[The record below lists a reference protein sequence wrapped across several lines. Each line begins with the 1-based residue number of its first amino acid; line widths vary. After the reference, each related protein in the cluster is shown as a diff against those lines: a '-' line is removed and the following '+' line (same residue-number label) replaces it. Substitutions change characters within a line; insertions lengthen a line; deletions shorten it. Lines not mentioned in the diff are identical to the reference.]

1 MFKRFLSKGIVLALI
16 SMVIVGA
23 FVFNAISSGIVTPT
37 VNLRDSNDM
46 LRPTAVANHI
56 ESIVLGMGV
65 EGLNSAYAKGGAKGL
80 EKAIA
85 DLALAN
91 ADDSLKKEL
100 TKENISIIEKDGK
113 NFVVCSIGN
122 GWRIEFTKGS
132 ELKTIAFASEKEKDE
147 FMLGAQRTWVSMMGH
162 RTPREIYTAQRAA
175 NDYIGQAAKEGR
187 IFVEKGLEEQV
198 KKYAK
203 ASGLTADTQSQLL
216 NRLKAAIEFRNNAI
230 NSLAQSDV
238 DEFFAFEKTAIPFDA
253 SDVSK
258 IKKDLS
264 DDLAIRKAI
273 IFDAKDGIAFSLLG
287 DLSALE
293 YLTVTASSG
302 ARFIFEGYKG
312 DFPRSIYEILGMT
325 ESYMEMA
332 NAGDQDA
339 LKAYKAKVLLHEYVV
354 VNSQSKAL
362 RKEIPAVTNLI
373 NKYDR
378 IAIANWIER
387 EAKKVAAIEAKKTIA
402 EATLANIGKF
412 VKGGVITSELIDT
425 ANAELQKLVN
435 LGLLTDYRVVN
446 KDGKVSILTT
456 RKNSKAVED
465 DAQIPSAIQDVYL
478 QVLIRAQEK
487 GIYAGENLADKSY
500 RQQVETL
507 EISTPLPTLTYLKPE
522 GWAKLFAIRTELKV
536 PEGQAKEIFTN
547 VLHTYNISELLTK
560 PLGQI
565 PDSVVNAVREKL
577 KQDVAEGKILT
588 AVVNDFGGTVI
599 SVHVTHR
606 YGELNAAVHRVALEA
621 VKEGLLKAQDKGLLK
636 QEIDV
641 ASMSLDDLAK
651 ELGVMSNEYSV
662 KERDSEPVVMATII
676 GGGIGAA
683 NIKLYH
689 QFFVPGSTPL
699 QKLGL
704 PSSPGFRAIV
714 RRTEDIL
721 KGNFEGPA
729 WEFETAEGRTTK
741 DGKPIDSRFESIRL
755 LALAGQPNDYQITEV
770 YPVEGSKLPT
780 NEALATVVYQPVY
793 GKDGKLR
800 ALNPTI
806 IYRSQSGADAVGGV
820 GNMMVDA
827 NFVPGGEKGEHFVA
841 TKVVSL
847 KEARR
852 APKEGIANVVVYG
865 WMSKQNG
872 VISTEEIGDFAARDP
887 DAVKPYRNRA
897 DKLAK
902 VMTTH
907 KDDQP
912 YIAPFAAQ
920 ERVEKIRKQQ
930 AKYFERAPKEADIDP
945 RMTDVEAKVA
955 SGEYTAVVDDKSDMG
970 GDWGHQGV
978 PKYMLAIYRA
988 TAIWAVEKGMITYG
1002 NIVGFLDL
1010 LRVPMGMNM
1019 GVGDDGHI
1027 LMLGDKSRN
1036 SAEAHQL
1043 SFLAFTRAYL
1053 GAFVSGEKPY
1063 GLAQDYAGKEAKA
1076 AKANPYFYSKFD
1088 ERFFEI
1094 LREVMPNE
1102 YISMV
1107 DKMEKGWK
1115 EWQVSS
1121 KGVTLPPPFSGNV
1134 SSQGMGSARYTLDT
1148 ANGEK
1153 EFDIV
1158 AADKAGPAGLNRIIR
1173 EGVYAALAAVRSG
1186 KDKIDELV
1194 NGAVFEIWDAKAFD
1208 EHGNIPINELPEL
1221 FADVADAITSLKNQ
1235 VDQDFVKN
1243 SYADGKLKSNLA
1255 QADKVKLAKLLKQ
1268 AGYVPAKRIYLDAEK
1283 DKVAIY
1289 LYLADSDRFN
1299 IKHVWSKRKAGWDI
1313 NNPQAYLG
1321 KPLLGSSVTKLG
1333 ILAGGEY
1340 IGKDD
1345 PVMVGNSKLMKY
1357 VHEFLRTNFVILQGD
1372 MNGSHWPAVV
1382 PVALKYAI
1390 ATTDSHPIIVGL
1402 HYTVSEDGKS
1412 LVNVED
1418 AYAKKEYSSIRR
1430 QIHEFN
1436 FLYKIAQL
1444 GGQFEPYGTNVLTVE
1459 ASYPLAKLIREIT
1472 APNSPYLVKNKPGVR
1487 TIGLMGEIVDLMN
1500 TATGFLTMPSAP
1512 EDWTGADESAQK
1524 LVKSSLRLQS
1534 SGVSRKLDEDVFSAA
1549 KDITNQKVVLINASV
1564 LRSDPSLILT
1574 QQSINKQI
1582 NQRLGVFGSAASI
1595 KANAF
1600 RFVLIP
1606 DELGLK
1612 TPKDI
1617 ENLFAAIAKE
1627 TNNGA
1632 VANKDM
1638 FAAIPTQEEM
1648 YEGKISNA
1656 ADLLKQLERIGIK
1669 PESIAGL
1676 VGPNEW
1682 TNAIKAQKGI
1692 SKDAISAN
1700 TGAQENQIA
1709 LASNALFGV
1718 VEAIARS
1725 DKQLPN
1731 NLALELDIMTEG
1743 MNMSVTSREVKSR
1756 IQDFITAYRETVKT
1770 I

>member
-1 MFKRFLSKGIVLALI
+1 MFRKLRTNKVLSVVLCLVFCLSFAL
-16 SMVIVGA
+16 SDMALAMKTSTEV
-23 FVFNAISSGIVTPT
+23 S
-37 VNLRDSNDM
+37 M
-46 LRPTAVANHI
+46 LRPKAAYSLREVVTKI
-56 ESIVLGMGV
+56 
-65 EGLNSAYAKGGAKGL
+65 GLEELNQLAAKGEGFL
-80 EKAIA
+80 ISQLIVTA
-85 DLALAN
+85 D
-91 ADDSLKKEL
+91 KERSGVDQL
-100 TKENISIIEKDGK
+100 DIRQNTKLVTKDGK
-113 NFVVCSIGN
+113 KFLVFLSENWIAELNVPELKIQTLSDKEKQSFLDGGTVLVTADKV
-122 GWRIEFTKGS
+122 EQAKLLDLETKG
-132 ELKTIAFASEKEKDE
+132 
-147 FMLGAQRTWVSMMGH
+147 
-162 RTPREIYTAQRAA
+162 
-175 NDYIGQAAKEGR
+175 
-187 IFVEKGLEEQV
+187 
-198 KKYAK
+198 
-203 ASGLTADTQSQLL
+203 
-216 NRLKAAIEFRNNAI
+216 
-230 NSLAQSDV
+230 
-238 DEFFAFEKTAIPFDA
+238 
-253 SDVSK
+253 
-258 IKKDLS
+258 
-264 DDLAIRKAI
+264 
-273 IFDAKDGIAFSLLG
+273 
-287 DLSALE
+287 
-293 YLTVTASSG
+293 
-302 ARFIFEGYKG
+302 
-312 DFPRSIYEILGMT
+312 
-325 ESYMEMA
+325 
-332 NAGDQDA
+332 
-339 LKAYKAKVLLHEYVV
+339 
-354 VNSQSKAL
+354 
-362 RKEIPAVTNLI
+362 
-373 NKYDR
+373 
-378 IAIANWIER
+378 
-387 EAKKVAAIEAKKTIA
+387 TIA
-402 EATLANIGKF
+402 EATSANLGKF
-412 VKGGVITSELIDT
+412 LRDSVITSALVDIV
-425 ANAELQKLVN
+425 NAELQKLVTS
-435 LGLLTDYRVVN
+435 GLVTGYRVVV
-446 KDGKVSILTT
+446 KDGKLYILTK
-456 RKNSKAVED
+456 RKAAKAASD
-465 DAQIPSAIQDVYL
+465 DAKVPAAIMKVYEA
-478 QVLIRAQEK
+478 VLAAAKAKQLLV
-487 GIYAGENLADKSY
+487 GEDITVGSY
-500 RQQVETL
+500 SKKVAAL
-507 EISTPLPTLTYLKPE
+507 EIDVPLPTLKYVEPT
-522 GWAKLFAIRTELKV
+522 GWVKEYFVGNRSIRTEFKV
-536 PEGQAKEIFTN
+536 PEGQAAAFFTN
-547 VLHTYNISELLTK
+547 VLHTYIITELLAK
-560 PLGQI
+560 PLVQI
-565 PDSVVNAVREKL
+565 PDVVVDAIRAKL

-636 QEIDV
+636 QGIDV

-651 ELGVMSNEYSV
+651 ELGVMPNEYSV

-683 NIKLYH
+683 NIKLFH

-714 RRTEDIL
+714 RRTEDVL
-721 KGNFEGPA
+721 KGNFEGPV

-755 LALAGQPNDYQITEV
+755 LAIAGQPNDYQITEV
-770 YPVEGSKLPT
+770 YPVEGSKLST
-780 NEALATVVYQPVY
+780 NEALASVVYQPVY

-887 DAVKPYRNRA
+887 AAVKPYRNRA

-920 ERVEKIRKQQ
+920 ERVETIRKQQ
-930 AKYFERAPKEADIDP
+930 AKHFERSPKEADIDP
-945 RMTDVEAKVA
+945 RMADVEAKVA

-988 TAIWAVEKGMITYG
+988 TAIWAVAKGMITYG

-1173 EGVYAALAAVRSG
+1173 EGVYSALAAVRSG
-1186 KDKIDELV
+1186 IDKIDELV

-1235 VDQDFVKN
+1235 ADQDFVKN

-1283 DKVAIY
+1283 DKDAIY

-1299 IKHVWSKRKAGWDI
+1299 IKHVWSKKQAGWDI

-1345 PVMVGNSKLMKY
+1345 PVMVGNTILMKY

-1382 PVALKYAI
+1382 PVALKYAV

-1436 FLYKIAQL
+1436 YVYKMAQL

-1500 TATGFLTMPSAP
+1500 TATGVVSLPSAP
-1512 EDWTGADESAQK
+1512 QGFSGQVEEAQRFIKSVAGMQSKGIAHKLSADVVKVAMSGKKQVFLISADELA
-1524 LVKSSLRLQS
+1524 
-1534 SGVSRKLDEDVFSAA
+1534 
-1549 KDITNQKVVLINASV
+1549 N
-1564 LRSDPSLILT
+1564 DPSTFLAVE
-1574 QQSINKQI
+1574 SINKQL
-1582 NQRLGVFGSAASI
+1582 NPNFGVFASSANI
-1595 KANAF
+1595 QQNAF
-1600 RFVLIP
+1600 QFVVVGSQT
-1606 DELGLK
+1606 EEVMQK
-1612 TPKDI
+1612 AY
-1617 ENLFAAIAKE
+1617 AAAAERGIV
-1627 TNNGA
+1627 GA
-1632 VANKDM
+1632 KDM
-1638 FAAIPTQEEM
+1638 FAGFLPQ
-1648 YEGKISNA
+1648 
-1656 ADLLKQLERIGIK
+1656 ADILAQLEKMNIK
-1669 PESIAGL
+1669 PEDVVAVVGSKDWTTKIKADARLSKDVIDVVAESQANTVAFAGNGIFAAVETVAAPNRQLTPELKQQLELVVADATSIA
-1676 VGPNEW
+1676 VQANSINAAVEDTINE
-1682 TNAIKAQKGI
+1682 
-1692 SKDAISAN
+1692 
-1700 TGAQENQIA
+1700 
-1709 LASNALFGV
+1709 
-1718 VEAIARS
+1718 
-1725 DKQLPN
+1725 
-1731 NLALELDIMTEG
+1731 
-1743 MNMSVTSREVKSR
+1743 
-1756 IQDFITAYRETVKT
+1756 YRTTMKN